1 VTSPAALRQAV
12 DELAVEARCAS
23 WGVSLVE
30 PLVEEHRLL
39 LGWIQSGRHGSCT
52 YLERRADILLSPD
65 HPGFLDGARSI
76 IMISLSIVRPDPPP
90 GSLGAIVARHARG
103 PDYHEVVAGRLRSI
117 LSGLKVRAAGLHGR
131 VFVDTAPVMEKVWAQ
146 RAGLG
151 WIGRNGLLVQTGLG
165 SFTVLGGI
173 AIDAE
178 VEPDRPAVDG
188 CGDCRKCVDAC
199 PASAIT
205 GDRLVDVRACL
216 SRLTSEAD
224 VPPGADL
231 SGRLAGR
238 SAFGCDL
245 CQEACPHNDALASGD
260 PGFEPLPFMRQM
272 SAQEFLA
279 LDEKR
284 AGALVEET
292 AIADTG
298 AARFR
303 QNLAAALR

>member
-1 VTSPAALRQAV
+1 MSSAASLRRAV
-12 DELAVEARCAS
+12 DELAAEARCAS
-23 WGVSLVE
+23 WGVSRVV
-30 PLVEEHRLL
+30 PLVEEHRRL
-39 LGWIQSGRHGSCT
+39 LGWIRSGRHGSCS
-52 YLERRADILLSPD
+52 YLERRADILRCPD
-65 HPGFLDGARSI
+65 HPDFLDGARSI

-90 GSLGAIVARHARG
+90 GSLAAIVARHARG
-103 PDYHEVVAGRLRSI
+103 PDYHEVVAVRLRSI
-117 LSGLKVRAAGLHGR
+117 LSGIRAREAGVHGR

-151 WIGRNGLLVQTGLG
+151 WIGRNGLLVQPGLG

-178 VEPDRPAVDG
+178 VEPDRPAEDR
-188 CGDCRKCVDAC
+188 CGDCRECLDAC

-231 SGRLAGR
+231 SGRLAGG

-245 CQEACPHNDALASGD
+245 CQEACPHNDGLASGD
-260 PGFEPLPFMRQM
+260 PGFEPLPFMRRM
-272 SAQEFLA
+272 SPRQFLD
-279 LDEKR
+279 LDETR
-284 AGALVEET
+284 AAALVEGT
-292 AIADTG
+292 AIAGTG
-298 AARFR
+298 VARFR
-303 QNLAAALR
+303 QNLEAALR

>member
-1 VTSPAALRQAV
+1 VSVTERNGDLL
-12 DELAVEARCAS
+12 LAVRDDAGDGGDRVYLTRHTPAGWSKAFVGLGAE
-23 WGVSLVE
+23 GK
-30 PLVEEHRLL
+30 PLRSTVTPALAAGPNGRLYVL
-39 LGWIQSGRHGSCT
+39 TG
-52 YLERRADILLSPD
+52 D
-65 HPGFLDGARSI
+65 
-76 IMISLSIVRPDPPP
+76 PDPPP

-245 CQEACPHNDALASGD
+245 CQEACPVDALSMDNGGA
-260 PGFEPLPFMRQM
+260 E
-272 SAQEFLA
+272 
-279 LDEKR
+279 EKV
-284 AGALVEET
+284 AVEEDLCIGCGQCAYQCPEE
-292 AIADTG
+292 AIVLKEVRNPNFIPG
-298 AARFR
+298 AVA
-303 QNLAAALR
+303 